1 MNKHIYDQL
10 LELSVYCMR
19 FAEVNR
25 ATSNLDGIT
34 PESDTDHTVML
45 GIVGCAFA
53 ARLAPELNLGKI
65 AQFALVH
72 DFTEVITGDVDTLMP
87 FDASEKAL
95 KEKEALETLRTLFG
109 NVPWLHTTM
118 QEYESLAS
126 PEARFVKVLDKVLPK
141 ITQLASNGKTLTAR
155 GMGSWD
161 LKVFMDKQ
169 FNSIVN
175 SYGFDQPA
183 VMDFA
188 KDMSERLLN
197 MMISKEINND
207 TTSH

>member
-1 MNKHIYDQL
+1 MNKLIYDQL

-19 FAEVNR
+19 FADVNR
-25 ATSNLDGIT
+25 ATSNLNGTT

-53 ARLAPELNLGKI
+53 ARLAPELDLGKI

-141 ITQLASNGKTLTAR
+141 ITQLASNGKTLAAR

-197 MMISKEINND
+197 MMISKEVAGE
-207 TTSH
+207 